1 MKPVITSQKAILDT
15 CRNLVTTQGLSAIN
29 MRSVAKAC
37 GVAVGSLYN
46 YFPSKDDLLRATI
59 RSVWMDVFC
68 VPRDSVPCESFLEY
82 LQWMF
87 SRMQWACT
95 QYPGFLTL
103 HAISFT
109 ETNRAQGR
117 REMEQYFA
125 HLKAGMLSVLA
136 HDPKVRADAFG
147 EALSR
152 EELVDLSFSTLVW
165 LFLQEKS
172 SCDAFLEVIQRAIY

>member
-1 MKPVITSQKAILDT
+1 
-15 CRNLVTTQGLSAIN
+15 
-29 MRSVAKAC
+29 
-37 GVAVGSLYN
+37 
-46 YFPSKDDLLRATI
+46 
-59 RSVWMDVFC
+59 
-68 VPRDSVPCESFLEY
+68 
-82 LQWMF
+82 
-87 SRMQWACT
+87 
-95 QYPGFLTL
+95 
-103 HAISFT
+103 
-109 ETNRAQGR
+109 
-117 REMEQYFA
+117 MEQYFA